1 MEGAWLARA
10 RWRRRGAWLW
20 PTFAILTVADA
31 VIGHLLPPSGDS
43 GTLLGAGLAGL
54 FLNLIAIALL
64 SVPLGAAVRRAR
76 PGLPKIVARDYGG
89 TTAIVA
95 ISVALLI
102 AGLVHRPSV
111 LAHRSA
117 MQDAITR
124 AQAWIGAR
132 APAEFRRNIEFVST
146 VVIEPGSIYR
156 TCVPSATDRRRTYC
170 VIVQTHL
177 PFAQSVRFGGYES
190 NAVFSEG
197 TG

>member
-31 VIGHLLPPSGDS
+31 MIWHLLPPSGDRH
-43 GTLLGAGLAGL
+43 TLLGGVLAGL
-54 FLNLIAIALL
+54 FLNLIAIVVL
-64 SVPLGAAVRRAR
+64 SVGVGAVLRRVR
-76 PGLPKIVARDYGG
+76 PDLPKIVARDYGG
-89 TTAIVA
+89 TAAIVA
-95 ISVALLI
+95 VSVALLI

-111 LAHRSA
+111 VAQHRD
-117 MQDAITR
+117 MRDAIVR

-132 APAEFRRNIEFVST
+132 APAEFRRNIEVVST

-156 TCVPSATDRRRTYC
+156 TCVPSANDRKRTYC
-170 VIVQTHL
+170 VIVKTHL
-177 PFAQSVRFGGYES
+177 PFARSVRFDGYEP
-190 NAVFSEG
+190 NAVFSQG